1 MAIHWDMLSLHF
13 LVQTVL
19 VELMER
25 VLSLNACKA
34 NFSNQDQGHRHA
46 DY

>member
-1 MAIHWDMLSLHF
+1 MAMHL

-19 VELMER
+19 MKAMER

-34 NFSNQDQGHRHA
+34 NFSNQNQGHRHA